1 MIMELDLYNQ
11 TIPLILSSIDSAL
24 LNQRIF
30 IMLQLFKQRNF
41 SLFWFG
47 EMASVIGDHISLIA
61 FPWLVL
67 QMTDSAALTGLVF
80 AVQGIPRAILMLA
93 GGAVVDRTS
102 PRLVIL
108 ITNGLRMLLVMALAY
123 MIYQDTVEVG
133 TVFMMAFAFGIA
145 DAFFYPASTSI
156 IPSLVSRD
164 ELQAGNA
171 ILQTTLHLGMTIG
184 PVVAA
189 FLIAGE
195 VSSMSQHGELG
206 SDGLSSYE
214 KDREG
219 LARAFFVDGL
229 TFAVSFVS
237 LLFVKV
243 RKLDE
248 HSSERTTSL
257 YLEVR
262 EAIQWVKSIPA
273 VRLGFVGMGL
283 IHFFFMPMVFVGIP
297 VWAKQRFVEGAYVY
311 GLVTA
316 AFGIGA
322 LLGAIATAYVKK
334 PNDRNLVPFM
344 FWSYVF
350 SGSTLALIVFYDA
363 YWWAMVLFFVSG
375 IFEAFFYVHF
385 TTWLQK
391 ITPEYLLGRVMSVLM
406 LMSLGLVPIAD
417 AIMGF
422 AIEFSLDITMIACSL
437 LLMVACTLI
446 AINPRAKV
454 IRDNQ

>member
-1 MIMELDLYNQ
+1 MF
-11 TIPLILSSIDSAL
+11 S
-24 LNQRIF
+24 
-30 IMLQLFKQRNF
+30 LFKNRNF

-67 QMTDSAALTGLVF
+67 QMTDSAAMTGLVF
-80 AVQGIPRAILMLA
+80 AVQGIPRALLMLA

-108 ITNGLRMLLVMALAY
+108 VTNGLRMLLVMSLAY
-123 MIYQDTVEVG
+123 MISQDNVEVG
-133 TVFMMAFAFGIA
+133 TVFIMAFAFGIA

-164 ELQAGNA
+164 DLQAGNA

-195 VSSMSQHGELG
+195 ISSMSQNSGGDL
-206 SDGLSSYE
+206 SGLSSYE

-229 TFAVSFVS
+229 TFAVSFLS

-243 RKLDE
+243 RKFDE
-248 HSSERTTSL
+248 QSSESKSSL
-257 YLEVR
+257 YSEVR
-262 EAIQWVKSIPA
+262 EAINWVQSIPA
-273 VRLGFVGMGL
+273 VRLGFIGMAF

-297 VWAKQRFVEGAYVY
+297 VWAKQRFIEGAYVY

-322 LLGAIATAYVKK
+322 LLGAVATAYVKK
-334 PNDRNLVPFM
+334 PSDKNLVPLM

-350 SGSTLALIVFYDA
+350 SGSTLALIIFYDA
-363 YWWAMVLFFVSG
+363 YWWAMLLFFVSG

-422 AIEFSLDITMIACSL
+422 AIEFSLDITMIASAVF
-437 LLMVACTLI
+437 LMVSCTLV
-446 AINPRAKV
+446 ALNPQSRV
-454 IRDNQ
+454 VSSD

>member
-1 MIMELDLYNQ
+1 MF
-11 TIPLILSSIDSAL
+11 S
-24 LNQRIF
+24 
-30 IMLQLFKQRNF
+30 LFKNRNF

-67 QMTDSAALTGLVF
+67 QMTDSAAMTGLVF
-80 AVQGIPRAILMLA
+80 AVQGIPRALLMLA

-108 ITNGLRMLLVMALAY
+108 VTNGLRMLLVMSLAY
-123 MIYQDTVEVG
+123 MISQDNVEVS
-133 TVFMMAFAFGIA
+133 TVFIMAFAFGIA

-164 ELQAGNA
+164 DLQAGNA

-195 VSSMSQHGELG
+195 ISSMSQNSGGDL
-206 SDGLSSYE
+206 SGLSSYE

-229 TFAVSFVS
+229 TFAVSFLS

-248 HSSERTTSL
+248 QSSETKSSL
-257 YLEVR
+257 YSEVR
-262 EAIQWVKSIPA
+262 EAIKWVQSIPA
-273 VRLGFVGMGL
+273 VRLGFIGMAF

-297 VWAKQRFVEGAYVY
+297 VWAKQRFIEGAYVY

-322 LLGAIATAYVKK
+322 LLGAVATAYVKK
-334 PNDRNLVPFM
+334 PSDKNLVPLM

-350 SGSTLALIVFYDA
+350 SGSTLALIIFYDA
-363 YWWAMVLFFVSG
+363 YWWAMLLFFVSG

-422 AIEFSLDITMIACSL
+422 AIEFSLDITMIASAVF
-437 LLMVACTLI
+437 LMVSCTLV
-446 AINPRAKV
+446 ALNPQSRV
-454 IRDNQ
+454 VSSD

>member
-1 MIMELDLYNQ
+1 MF
-11 TIPLILSSIDSAL
+11 S
-24 LNQRIF
+24 
-30 IMLQLFKQRNF
+30 LFKNRNS
-41 SLFWFG
+41 SLFWFR
-47 EMASVIGDHISLIA
+47 EMASVIGDNISLIA

-67 QMTDSAALTGLVF
+67 QMTDSAAMTGLVF
-80 AVQGIPRAILMLA
+80 AVQGIPRALLMLA

-108 ITNGLRMLLVMALAY
+108 VTNGLRMLLVMSLAY
-123 MIYQDTVEVG
+123 MISQDNVEVS
-133 TVFMMAFAFGIA
+133 TVFIMAFAFGIA

-164 ELQAGNA
+164 DLQAGNA

-195 VSSMSQHGELG
+195 ISSMSQNSGGDL
-206 SDGLSSYE
+206 SGLSSYE

-229 TFAVSFVS
+229 TFAVSFLS

-243 RKLDE
+243 RKFDE
-248 HSSERTTSL
+248 QSSESKSSL
-257 YLEVR
+257 YSEVR
-262 EAIQWVKSIPA
+262 EAINWVQSIPA
-273 VRLGFVGMGL
+273 VRLGFIGMAF

-297 VWAKQRFVEGAYVY
+297 VWAKQRFIEGAYVY

-322 LLGAIATAYVKK
+322 LLGAVATAYVKK
-334 PNDRNLVPFM
+334 PSDKNLVPLM

-350 SGSTLALIVFYDA
+350 SGSTLALIIFYDA
-363 YWWAMVLFFVSG
+363 YWWAMLLFFVSG

-422 AIEFSLDITMIACSL
+422 AIEFSLDITMIASAVF
-437 LLMVACTLI
+437 LMVSCTLI
-446 AINPRAKV
+446 ALNPQSRVV
-454 IRDNQ
+454 ISD

>member
-1 MIMELDLYNQ
+1 MFN
-11 TIPLILSSIDSAL
+11 
-24 LNQRIF
+24 
-30 IMLQLFKQRNF
+30 LFKNRNF

-67 QMTDSAALTGLVF
+67 QMTDSAAMTGLVF
-80 AVQGIPRAILMLA
+80 AVQGIPRALLMLA

-108 ITNGLRMLLVMALAY
+108 VTNGLRMLLVMSLAY
-123 MIYQDTVEVG
+123 MISQDNVEVS
-133 TVFMMAFAFGIA
+133 TVFIMAFAFGIA

-164 ELQAGNA
+164 DLQAGNA

-195 VSSMSQHGELG
+195 ISSMSQNSGGDL
-206 SDGLSSYE
+206 SGLSSYE

-229 TFAVSFVS
+229 TFAVSFLS

-243 RKLDE
+243 RKFDE
-248 HSSERTTSL
+248 QSSESKSSL
-257 YLEVR
+257 YSEVR
-262 EAIQWVKSIPA
+262 EAINWVQSIPA
-273 VRLGFVGMGL
+273 VRLGFIGMAF

-297 VWAKQRFVEGAYVY
+297 VWAKQRFIEGAYVY

-322 LLGAIATAYVKK
+322 LLGAVATAYVKK
-334 PNDRNLVPFM
+334 PSDKNLVPLM

-350 SGSTLALIVFYDA
+350 SGSTLALIIFYDA
-363 YWWAMVLFFVSG
+363 YWWAMLLFFVSG

-422 AIEFSLDITMIACSL
+422 AIEFSLDITMIASAVF
-437 LLMVACTLI
+437 LMVSCTLV
-446 AINPRAKV
+446 ALNPQSRV
-454 IRDNQ
+454 VSSD